1 MGNKDYS
8 KGSSWHKWDLHV
20 HTPYTHLNKEY
31 KCSEEEFI
39 QKLCDSEID
48 CIGLTNY
55 FKFDEKEF
63 GLKEKIEKKGI
74 KVFYNLEVRLD
85 YQNKE
90 DQCLDF
96 HIIFS
101 DKAKPQEID
110 NFLRNADANVDGTEK
125 KLADLEKDDF
135 DKVVVNFDQ
144 LLECLEKES
153 LKLRGKYLLG
163 FLSRGHGNSRSS
175 SNYKKIANKSHFLI
189 HSSDNQKALKE
200 EQSNLSS
207 DNQKALKEEQS
218 NLSSD
223 NQKAL
228 KEEQS
233 NLSSDNQKA
242 LKEEQ
247 SNLSSDNQKA
257 LKEEQSNLKKDR
269 EFWLR
274 YNKSLLQSSDAHKE
288 EQIGKKYT
296 WIKAEKTFEGLKQ
309 IIYEP
314 KTRVSI
320 DENKPQDPLYKIDC
334 VGLNFDKEVK
344 TTNEKGDTPFCY
356 AGFNETLFFSPYFTC
371 VIGGR
376 GSGKSTLLQLIASA
390 IKNKSFIKGLK
401 YETIQKYIEIQPDID
416 IVDSVE
422 YLAQNEVEEF
432 ATNVS
437 KFTEA
442 IFNRIDSKSSGKLKE
457 LEKQITK
464 GIEKFDEQIRYWQ
477 EKTKLEEQL
486 KESKKIRN
494 KYQSIIDAFTDKNY
508 LDKKDK
514 LQAKNQALIDLE
526 QSKKGFLTF
535 IEELKWVVNFNS
547 KENMEEKNSY
557 DKVYNQ
563 LKQNI
568 CKELEQIDINIK
580 NGCFK
585 SDEENIRTLKTE
597 HEALSQE
604 IEEFLKE
611 KGVSNENI
619 GDIKNANDHL
629 ANIKKNIAD
638 LEHEIKEN
646 ANKIKGFSYGD
657 IDENIEEFKKQINK
671 ELNKINSTFEEI
683 SKNHKEVK
691 PITIEYRLNEDVF
704 EGVFEDFDKSVDKDL
719 KIQRHQSKIKEYL
732 KRIELKDVIDMQH
745 AEFIKELDSRIE
757 NKKAAFYETMMDVFD
772 REIYFQI
779 YQLLILK
786 HLKNVE
792 KYKIFEVRYD
802 KRALDE
808 TSFGQKCT
816 AVLVVLL
823 SLGNN
828 PIIIDEPEAHLDSA
842 LIAKYLVTLIKE
854 RKQERQIIF
863 ATHNANFVLNAD
875 AELIIQLKN
884 ENNKIVARSF
894 MIESD
899 EYKENLLKLEGG
911 EKAFKDRER
920 KYGITKDKN

>member
-1 MGNKDYS
+1 MGNKDHS
-8 KGSSWHKWDLHV
+8 KGSSWHKWDLHA
-20 HTPYTHLNKEY
+20 HTPYTNLNKEY

-39 QKLCDSEID
+39 QKLCDSQID

-55 FKFDEKEF
+55 FKFNEKEF
-63 GLKEKIEKKGI
+63 DLKEKIEKKGI

-101 DKAKPQEID
+101 DKVTQQEID
-110 NFLRNADANVDGTEK
+110 NFLKNADANVGGTEK

-135 DKVVVNFDQ
+135 DKAVVNFDQ

-175 SNYKKIANKSHFLI
+175 SNHKKIVKKVHFLI
-189 HSSDNQKALKE
+189 HSSNDQE
-200 EQSNLSS
+200 
-207 DNQKALKEEQS
+207 
-218 NLSSD
+218 
-223 NQKAL
+223 
-228 KEEQS
+228 
-233 NLSSDNQKA
+233 
-242 LKEEQ
+242 
-247 SNLSSDNQKA
+247 
-257 LKEEQSNLKKDR
+257 NLKKDR
-269 EFWLR
+269 EFWLE
-274 YNKSLLQSSDAHKE
+274 YNKPLLQSSDAHKE
-288 EQIGKKYT
+288 EQIGNKYT

-309 IIYEP
+309 IIYKP

-334 VGLNFDKEVK
+334 VGLNFDKAVK
-344 TTNEKGDTPFCY
+344 IANEKGEIPFCY

-390 IKNKSFIKGLK
+390 IKNKSFVKGLEFEAK
-401 YETIQKYIEIQPDID
+401 KYIEIQPDID

-442 IFNRIDSKSSGKLKE
+442 IFNRMDSKSSGTLKE

-464 GIEKFDEQIRYWQ
+464 GIEKFDDQIACWQ
-477 EKTKLEEQL
+477 EKIKLEKQL
-486 KESKKIRN
+486 KESEKIRK
-494 KYQSIIDAFTDKNY
+494 KYQNIINTFTDKNY

-514 LQAKNQALIDLE
+514 LQEKRKALIDLE
-526 QSKKGFLTF
+526 QSKVGFWTF
-535 IEELKWVVNFNS
+535 IKELKRVVNFNS
-547 KENMEEKNSY
+547 KENMEEKNNSY
-557 DKVYNQ
+557 YKVYNQ
-563 LKQNI
+563 LKQDI
-568 CKELEQIDINIK
+568 CKKIEEIDADIK

-585 SDEENIRTLKTE
+585 SDEEKIEKLESEHQTL
-597 HEALSQE
+597 LQE
-604 IEEFLKE
+604 IGEFLKE
-611 KGVSNENI
+611 KGVSDENI
-619 GDIKNANDHL
+619 GDIRNANHHL
-629 ANIKKNIAD
+629 GNIEMNIAD
-638 LEHEIKEN
+638 LEREIKEK
-646 ANKIKGFSYGD
+646 ANKIEGFSYED
-657 IDENIEEFKKQINK
+657 IDKNIKEFKNQINE
-671 ELNKINSTFEEI
+671 ELNKINSVFEEI

-704 EGVFEDFDKSVDKDL
+704 EGVFEDFDKLVDKGFN
-719 KIQRHQSKIKEYL
+719 IQRHQSKIKEYL
-732 KRIELKDVIDMQH
+732 KEIELKSVIGMQH
-745 AEFIKELDSRIE
+745 TEFTEKLDNLIE
-757 NKKAAFYETMMDVFD
+757 NKKAAFYETMKDIFD
-772 REIYFQI
+772 RESHFQI
-779 YQLLILK
+779 YRLFVLK
-786 HLKNVE
+786 HLRNVE

-802 KRALDE
+802 KRALNE
-808 TSFGQKCT
+808 TSFGQRCT
-816 AVLVVLL
+816 AVLIVLL

-884 ENNKIVARSF
+884 ENNKIIVQSF
-894 MIESD
+894 TIESD
-899 EYKENLLKLEGG
+899 GYRDDLLKLEGG
-911 EKAFKDRER
+911 EEAFKNRER

>member
-1 MGNKDYS
+1 MGNKDQN
-8 KGSSWHKWDLHV
+8 KGSSWHKWDLHT
-20 HTPYTHLNKEY
+20 HTPYTHLNKAY
-31 KCSEEEFI
+31 QCSEDEFI
-39 QKLCDSEID
+39 QKLCGSEID

-63 GLKEKIEKKGI
+63 ELKKRIEKEGI

-85 YQNKE
+85 YQNNK

-101 DKAKPQEID
+101 DKVTQQEID
-110 NFLRNADANVDGTEK
+110 NFLRNADANVGGTEK
-125 KLADLEKDDF
+125 KLADLKKDDF
-135 DKVVVNFDQ
+135 DKAVVNFDQ

-175 SNYKKIANKSHFLI
+175 SNYEKIVKKVHFLI
-189 HSSDNQKALKE
+189 HSSNKQE
-200 EQSNLSS
+200 
-207 DNQKALKEEQS
+207 
-218 NLSSD
+218 
-223 NQKAL
+223 
-228 KEEQS
+228 
-233 NLSSDNQKA
+233 
-242 LKEEQ
+242 
-247 SNLSSDNQKA
+247 
-257 LKEEQSNLKKDR
+257 NLKKDR
-269 EFWLR
+269 EYWLKC
-274 YNKSLLQSSDAHKE
+274 NKPLLQSSDAHKE

-314 KTRVSI
+314 ETRVSI
-320 DENKPQDPLYKIDC
+320 DEEKPQDPLYKIDS
-334 VGLNFDKEVK
+334 VGLNFDEEVK
-344 TTNEKGDTPFCY
+344 TTNEQDDTPFCY
-356 AGFNETLFFSPYFTC
+356 AGFNETLFFSSNFTC

-390 IKNKSFIKGLK
+390 IKNKSFVKGLK
-401 YETIQKYIEIQPDID
+401 HETIQKYIEIQPDID
-416 IVDSVE
+416 IMDSVE

-442 IFNRIDSKSSGKLKE
+442 IFNRIDSKSGGKLKE
-457 LEKQITK
+457 LEKQIK
-464 GIEKFDEQIRYWQ
+464 ESIEKFDEQIAYWQ
-477 EKTKLEEQL
+477 EKNKLEEQL
-486 KESKKIRN
+486 KESEKIR
-494 KYQSIIDAFTDKNY
+494 KKHQSIIDAFTDKDY
-508 LDKKDK
+508 LDKKAK
-514 LQAKNQALIDLE
+514 LQAKHQSLIDLK
-526 QSKKGFLTF
+526 QSKEGFWTF
-535 IEELKWVVNFNS
+535 IKELKRVVNFDS
-547 KENMEEKNSY
+547 KENMEEKNNYDKY

-563 LKQNI
+563 LKQDI

-580 NGCFK
+580 NGCFN
-585 SDEENIRTLKTE
+585 SEDEKIRTLETE
-597 HEALSQE
+597 QEALSQE
-604 IEEFLKE
+604 IGEFLKE
-611 KGVSNENI
+611 KGVSDENI
-619 GDIKNANDHL
+619 GDIRNANYHL
-629 ANIKKNIAD
+629 ANEKMNIAD
-638 LEHEIKEN
+638 LEREIKEI
-646 ANKIKGFSYGD
+646 ANKIENFSYED
-657 IDENIEEFKKQINK
+657 MDKNIEEFKNQINQ
-671 ELNKINSTFEEI
+671 ELNKINSAFAKI
-683 SKNHKEVK
+683 SKNHKEEVRL
-691 PITIEYRLNEDVF
+691 ITIKYYLNEDVF
-704 EGVFEDFDKSVDKDL
+704 EGVFEDFDKLVDKGFN
-719 KIQRHQSKIKEYL
+719 IQRHQSKIKEYL
-732 KRIELKDVIDMQH
+732 KEIELKDVIDMQH

-786 HLKNVE
+786 HLRNVE

-802 KRALDE
+802 KRALKE
-808 TSFGQKCT
+808 TSFGQRCT
-816 AVLVVLL
+816 AVLIVLL

-894 MIESD
+894 MIESN
-899 EYKENLLKLEGG
+899 EYKEDLLKLEGG

>member
-1 MGNKDYS
+1 MGNKDHS
-8 KGSSWHKWDLHV
+8 KGSSWHKWDLHA
-20 HTPYTHLNKEY
+20 HTPYTNLNKEY
-31 KCSEEEFI
+31 KCSEEKFI
-39 QKLCDSEID
+39 QKLCDSKID

-55 FKFDEKEF
+55 FKFNEKEF
-63 GLKEKIEKKGI
+63 ELKEKIEKRGI

-101 DKAKPQEID
+101 DKVTQQEID
-110 NFLRNADANVDGTEK
+110 NFLRNADANVGGTEK

-135 DKVVVNFDQ
+135 DKAVVNFDQ

-163 FLSRGHGNSRSS
+163 FLSRGHGSSRSS
-175 SNYKKIANKSHFLI
+175 SNYEKIVKKVHFLI
-189 HSSDNQKALKE
+189 HSSDKQE
-200 EQSNLSS
+200 
-207 DNQKALKEEQS
+207 
-218 NLSSD
+218 
-223 NQKAL
+223 
-228 KEEQS
+228 
-233 NLSSDNQKA
+233 
-242 LKEEQ
+242 
-247 SNLSSDNQKA
+247 
-257 LKEEQSNLKKDR
+257 NLKKDR
-269 EFWLR
+269 EYWLE
-274 YNKSLLQSSDAHKE
+274 YNKPPIQSSDAHEE

-314 KTRVSI
+314 ETRVSI
-320 DENKPQDPLYKIDC
+320 GEEKPQDPLYKIDS
-334 VGLNFDKEVK
+334 VGLNFDEEVK
-344 TTNEKGDTPFCY
+344 TTNEQDDTPFCY
-356 AGFNETLFFSPYFTC
+356 AGFNETLFFSPNFTC

-390 IKNKSFIKGLK
+390 IKNKSFVKGLRL
-401 YETIQKYIEIQPDID
+401 ETIQKSLKIQSSID
-416 IVDSVE
+416 IADNIE

-442 IFNRIDSKSSGKLKE
+442 IFNRIDSKLSGKLKE

-464 GIEKFDEQIRYWQ
+464 GIEKFDDQIAHWQ

-486 KESKKIRN
+486 KESEKIRK
-494 KYQSIIDAFTDKNY
+494 KYQSIINTFTDKNY

-514 LQAKNQALIDLE
+514 LQKKRKVLIDLK
-526 QSKKGFLTF
+526 QSKEGFLTF
-535 IEELKWVVNFNS
+535 IKELKRVVNFES

-563 LKQNI
+563 LKQDI
-568 CKELEQIDINIK
+568 CKKLEEIDADIE
-580 NGCFK
+580 NGHFK
-585 SDEENIRTLKTE
+585 SDEENIEKLESEHQTL
-597 HEALSQE
+597 LQE
-604 IEEFLKE
+604 IGEFLKE
-611 KGVSNENI
+611 KGVSDESI
-619 GDIKNANDHL
+619 GDVRNANYHL
-629 ANIKKNIAD
+629 ANIKMNIND
-638 LEHEIKEN
+638 LKHEIKEI
-646 ANKIKGFSYGD
+646 ANKIEGFSYGD
-657 IDENIEEFKKQINK
+657 IDKNIEEFKDQIN
-671 ELNKINSTFEEI
+671 EESSKINSAFEEI

-691 PITIEYRLNEDVF
+691 PITIEYRLNEDIF
-704 EGVFEDFDKSVDKDL
+704 EEVFEDFDKLVDKGFNT
-719 KIQRHQSKIKEYL
+719 QRHQSKIKEYL
-732 KRIELKDVIDMQH
+732 KEIELKNVTGMQH
-745 AEFIKELDSRIE
+745 AEFIEKLDSRIE
-757 NKKAAFYETMMDVFD
+757 NKKAAFYETLKDIFD
-772 REIYFQI
+772 REIHFQI
-779 YQLLILK
+779 YRLLILK
-786 HLKNVE
+786 HLRNVE
-792 KYKIFEVRYD
+792 KYKIFKVRYD
-802 KRALDE
+802 KRALNE

-842 LIAKYLVTLIKE
+842 LIANYLVALIK
-854 RKQERQIIF
+854 KQKQKRQIIF

-884 ENNKIVARSF
+884 ENNKIVAQSF

-899 EYKENLLKLEGG
+899 AYRDDLLKLEGG
-911 EKAFKDRER
+911 EEAFKNRER

>member
-1 MGNKDYS
+1 MGNKDHS

-31 KCSEEEFI
+31 KCSEEGFI
-39 QKLCDSEID
+39 QKLCDSQID

-55 FKFDEKEF
+55 FKFNEKEF
-63 GLKEKIEKKGI
+63 DLKEKIEKKGI

-218 NLSSD
+218 NL
-223 NQKAL
+223 
-228 KEEQS
+228 
-233 NLSSDNQKA
+233 
-242 LKEEQ
+242 
-247 SNLSSDNQKA
+247 
-257 LKEEQSNLKKDR
+257 KKDR

-274 YNKSLLQSSDAHKE
+274 YNKPLLQSSDAHKE

-442 IFNRIDSKSSGKLKE
+442 IFNRMDSKSSGTLKE

-464 GIEKFDEQIRYWQ
+464 GIEKFDEQIAYWQ
-477 EKTKLEEQL
+477 EKTKLEKQL
-486 KESKKIRN
+486 KDSENTRK

-514 LQAKNQALIDLE
+514 LQKKRQALIDLK
-526 QSKKGFLTF
+526 QSKEGFLTF
-535 IEELKWVVNFNS
+535 IKELKRVVNFNS

-563 LKQNI
+563 LKQDI

-611 KGVSNENI
+611 KGVSDENI

-629 ANIKKNIAD
+629 ANEKMNIVD
-638 LEHEIKEN
+638 LGREIKEI
-646 ANKIKGFSYGD
+646 ANKIENFSYED
-657 IDENIEEFKKQINK
+657 MDENIEEFKNQINK
-671 ELNKINSTFEEI
+671 ELNKINSAFEEI

-691 PITIEYRLNEDVF
+691 PITIEYRLSEDVF
-704 EGVFEDFDKSVDKDL
+704 EGVFEDFDKLVDKGFN
-719 KIQRHQSKIKEYL
+719 IQRHQSKIKEYL
-732 KRIELKDVIDMQH
+732 KGIELKDVIDMQH
-745 AEFIKELDSRIE
+745 AEFIKELDSRID

-816 AVLVVLL
+816 AVLVILL

-884 ENNKIVARSF
+884 ENNKIFVRSF

-899 EYKENLLKLEGG
+899 EYKEDLLKLEGG

>member
-1 MGNKDYS
+1 MGNKDHS
-8 KGSSWHKWDLHV
+8 KGSSWHKWDLHA
-20 HTPYTHLNKEY
+20 HTPYTNLNKEY

-55 FKFDEKEF
+55 FKFNEEEF

-85 YQNKE
+85 YQNNE

-101 DKAKPQEID
+101 DKVTQQEID
-110 NFLRNADANVDGTEK
+110 NFLRNADANVGGTEK
-125 KLADLEKDDF
+125 KLADLKKDDF
-135 DKVVVNFDQ
+135 DKAVVNFDQ

-175 SNYKKIANKSHFLI
+175 SNYEKIVKKVHFLI
-189 HSSDNQKALKE
+189 HSSNKQE
-200 EQSNLSS
+200 
-207 DNQKALKEEQS
+207 
-218 NLSSD
+218 
-223 NQKAL
+223 
-228 KEEQS
+228 
-233 NLSSDNQKA
+233 
-242 LKEEQ
+242 
-247 SNLSSDNQKA
+247 
-257 LKEEQSNLKKDR
+257 NLKKDR
-269 EFWLR
+269 EYWLKC
-274 YNKSLLQSSDAHKE
+274 NKPLLQSSDAHKE

-314 KTRVSI
+314 ETRVSI
-320 DENKPQDPLYKIDC
+320 DEEKPQDPLYKIDS
-334 VGLNFDKEVK
+334 VGLNFDEEVK
-344 TTNEKGDTPFCY
+344 TTNEQDDTPFCY
-356 AGFNETLFFSPYFTC
+356 AGFNETLFFSSNFTC

-390 IKNKSFIKGLK
+390 IKNKSFVKGLK
-401 YETIQKYIEIQPDID
+401 HETIQKYIEIQPDID
-416 IVDSVE
+416 IMDSVE

-442 IFNRIDSKSSGKLKE
+442 IFNRIDSKSGGKLKE
-457 LEKQITK
+457 LEKQIK
-464 GIEKFDEQIRYWQ
+464 ESIEKFDEQIAYWQ
-477 EKTKLEEQL
+477 EKNKLEEQL
-486 KESKKIRN
+486 KESEKIR
-494 KYQSIIDAFTDKNY
+494 KKHQSIIDAFTDKDY
-508 LDKKDK
+508 LDKKAK
-514 LQAKNQALIDLE
+514 LQAKHQSLIDLK
-526 QSKKGFLTF
+526 QSKEGFWTF
-535 IEELKWVVNFNS
+535 IKELKRVVNFDS
-547 KENMEEKNSY
+547 KENMEEKNNYDKY

-563 LKQNI
+563 LKQDI
-568 CKELEQIDINIK
+568 CKELKQIDINIK
-580 NGCFK
+580 NGCFN
-585 SDEENIRTLKTE
+585 SEDEKIRTLETE
-597 HEALSQE
+597 QEALSQE
-604 IEEFLKE
+604 IGEFLKE
-611 KGVSNENI
+611 KGVSDENI
-619 GDIKNANDHL
+619 GDIRNANYHL
-629 ANIKKNIAD
+629 ANEKMNIAD
-638 LEHEIKEN
+638 LEREIKEI
-646 ANKIKGFSYGD
+646 ANKIENFSYED
-657 IDENIEEFKKQINK
+657 MDKNIEEFKNQINK
-671 ELNKINSTFEEI
+671 ELNKINSAFAKI
-683 SKNHKEVK
+683 SKNHKEEVRL
-691 PITIEYRLNEDVF
+691 ITIKYYLNEDVF
-704 EGVFEDFDKSVDKDL
+704 EGVFEDFDKLVDKGFN
-719 KIQRHQSKIKEYL
+719 IQRHQSKIKEYL
-732 KRIELKDVIDMQH
+732 KEIELKDVIDMQH

-786 HLKNVE
+786 HLRNVE

-802 KRALDE
+802 KRALKE
-808 TSFGQKCT
+808 TSFGQRCT
-816 AVLVVLL
+816 AVLIVLL

-894 MIESD
+894 MIESN
-899 EYKENLLKLEGG
+899 EYKEDLLKLEGG

>member
-1 MGNKDYS
+1 MGNKDQN
-8 KGSSWHKWDLHV
+8 KGSSWYKWDLHV
-20 HTPYTHLNKEY
+20 HTPYTHLNRAY
-31 KCSEEEFI
+31 QCPEEEFI
-39 QKLCDSEID
+39 QKLYDNEID

-55 FKFDEKEF
+55 FKFNEKEF
-63 GLKEKIEKKGI
+63 ELKEKIEKRGI

-101 DKAKPQEID
+101 DEVSSDGIKK
-110 NFLRNADANVDGTEK
+110 FLLNMKANVCGIEK

-135 DKVVVNFDQ
+135 DKAVVNFDQ

-163 FLSRGHGNSRSS
+163 FLSRGHGSSRSS
-175 SNYKKIANKSHFLI
+175 SNYEKIVKKVHFLI
-189 HSSDNQKALKE
+189 HSSNKQE
-200 EQSNLSS
+200 
-207 DNQKALKEEQS
+207 
-218 NLSSD
+218 
-223 NQKAL
+223 
-228 KEEQS
+228 
-233 NLSSDNQKA
+233 
-242 LKEEQ
+242 
-247 SNLSSDNQKA
+247 
-257 LKEEQSNLKKDR
+257 NLKKDR
-269 EFWLR
+269 EYWLE
-274 YNKSLLQSSDAHKE
+274 YNKPLIQSSDAHE
-288 EQIGKKYT
+288 EEKIGKKYT

-314 KTRVSI
+314 ETRVSI
-320 DENKPQDPLYKIDC
+320 GEEKPQDPLYKIDS
-334 VGLNFDKEVK
+334 VGLNFDEEVK
-344 TTNEKGDTPFCY
+344 TTNEQDDTPFCY
-356 AGFNETLFFSPYFTC
+356 AGFNETLFFSPNFTC

-390 IKNKSFIKGLK
+390 IKNKSFVKGLK
-401 YETIQKYIEIQPDID
+401 HETIQKYIEIQPDID
-416 IVDSVE
+416 IMDSVE

-442 IFNRIDSKSSGKLKE
+442 IFNRIDSKSSGKPKE

-464 GIEKFDEQIRYWQ
+464 GIEKFDEQIAYWQ
-477 EKTKLEEQL
+477 EKNKLEEQL
-486 KESKKIRN
+486 KESEKIRK

-514 LQAKNQALIDLE
+514 LQAKRQVLIDLE
-526 QSKKGFLTF
+526 QSKVGFWTF
-535 IEELKWVVNFNS
+535 IEELKRVVNFNS
-547 KENMEEKNSY
+547 KENMKEKNSY

-604 IEEFLKE
+604 IGEFLKE
-611 KGVSNENI
+611 KGVSDENI
-619 GDIKNANDHL
+619 GDIRNANYHL
-629 ANIKKNIAD
+629 ANIKMDIDD
-638 LEHEIKEN
+638 LEREMKEI

-657 IDENIEEFKKQINK
+657 IDKNIEEFKQQINE
-671 ELNKINSTFEEI
+671 ELGKINSTFEEI

-691 PITIEYRLNEDVF
+691 PITIKYCLNEDVF
-704 EGVFEDFDKSVDKDL
+704 EGVFEDFDKLVDKGFN
-719 KIQRHQSKIKEYL
+719 IQRHQSKIKEYL
-732 KRIELKDVIDMQH
+732 KEIELKDIIDMQH
-745 AEFIKELDSRIE
+745 ADFIERLDSLIE
-757 NKKAAFYETMMDVFD
+757 NKKAAFYETMVDVFNK
-772 REIYFQI
+772 EIHFQI
-779 YQLLILK
+779 YRLLILK
-786 HLKNVE
+786 HLRNVE

-802 KRALDE
+802 KRALNE

-828 PIIIDEPEAHLDSA
+828 PIIIDEPEVHLDSA

-884 ENNKIVARSF
+884 ENNEIVAQSF
-894 MIESD
+894 TIESN
-899 EYKENLLKLEGG
+899 EYKEDLLKLEGG

-920 KYGITKDKN
+920 KYGIIKDKN

>member
-1 MGNKDYS
+1 MGNKDHS
-8 KGSSWHKWDLHV
+8 KGSSWHKWDLHA
-20 HTPYTHLNKEY
+20 HTPYTNLNKEY

-39 QKLCDSEID
+39 QKLCDSQID

-55 FKFDEKEF
+55 FKFNEKEF
-63 GLKEKIEKKGI
+63 DLKEKIEKKGI

-101 DKAKPQEID
+101 DKVTQQEID
-110 NFLRNADANVDGTEK
+110 NFLRNADANVGGTEK
-125 KLADLEKDDF
+125 KLADLEKHDF
-135 DKVVVNFDQ
+135 DKAVVNFDQ

-175 SNYKKIANKSHFLI
+175 SIYEKIAKKAHFLI
-189 HSSDNQKALKE
+189 HSSNDQE
-200 EQSNLSS
+200 
-207 DNQKALKEEQS
+207 
-218 NLSSD
+218 
-223 NQKAL
+223 
-228 KEEQS
+228 
-233 NLSSDNQKA
+233 
-242 LKEEQ
+242 
-247 SNLSSDNQKA
+247 
-257 LKEEQSNLKKDR
+257 NLKKDR
-269 EFWLR
+269 EFWLE
-274 YNKSLLQSSDAHKE
+274 YNKPLLQSSDAHKE
-288 EQIGKKYT
+288 EQIGKKCT

-334 VGLNFDKEVK
+334 VGLNFDKAVK
-344 TTNEKGDTPFCY
+344 IANEKGEIPFCY

-376 GSGKSTLLQLIASA
+376 GSGKSTLLQLIASS
-390 IKNKSFIKGLK
+390 IKEESFVKGLRL
-401 YETIQKYIEIQPDID
+401 ETIQKSLKIQSDID
-416 IVDSVE
+416 IADSVE

-442 IFNRIDSKSSGKLKE
+442 IFNRMDSKSSGTLKE

-464 GIEKFDEQIRYWQ
+464 GIEKFDEQIACWQ

-486 KESKKIRN
+486 KESEKIRK

-514 LQAKNQALIDLE
+514 LQEKRKALIDLE
-526 QSKKGFLTF
+526 QSKVGFWTF
-535 IEELKWVVNFNS
+535 IKELKRVVNFNS
-547 KENMEEKNSY
+547 KENMEEKNNSY
-557 DKVYNQ
+557 YKVYNQ
-563 LKQNI
+563 LKQDI

-604 IEEFLKE
+604 IGEFLKE
-611 KGVSNENI
+611 KGVSDENI
-619 GDIKNANDHL
+619 GDIRNANDHL
-629 ANIKKNIAD
+629 ANEKMNIVD
-638 LEHEIKEN
+638 LEREIEEI
-646 ANKIKGFSYGD
+646 ANKIEGFSYED
-657 IDENIEEFKKQINK
+657 MDENIEEFKQQINK
-671 ELNKINSTFEEI
+671 ELNKINSDFEEI
-683 SKNHKEVK
+683 SKNHKEEVRL
-691 PITIEYRLNEDVF
+691 ITIKYRLNEDVF
-704 EGVFEDFDKSVDKDL
+704 EGVFEDFDKLVDKGFN
-719 KIQRHQSKIKEYL
+719 IQKHQSKIKEYL
-732 KRIELKDVIDMQH
+732 KEIGLKDIIDMQH

-757 NKKAAFYETMMDVFD
+757 NKKAAFYETMMDVFN
-772 REIYFQI
+772 REIHFQI
-779 YQLLILK
+779 YRLLILK
-786 HLKNVE
+786 HLRNVE

-802 KRALDE
+802 KRALNE
-808 TSFGQKCT
+808 TSFGQRCT
-816 AVLVVLL
+816 AALVVLL

-884 ENNKIVARSF
+884 ENNKIIAQSF
-894 MIESD
+894 TIESD
-899 EYKENLLKLEGG
+899 RYRDDLLKLEGG
-911 EKAFKDRER
+911 EEAFKNRER